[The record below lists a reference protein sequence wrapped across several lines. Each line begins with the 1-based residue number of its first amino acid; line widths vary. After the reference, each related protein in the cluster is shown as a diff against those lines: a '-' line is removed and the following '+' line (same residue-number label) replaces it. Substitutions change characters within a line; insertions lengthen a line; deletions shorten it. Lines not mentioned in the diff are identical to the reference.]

1 MSHLHKVDRLAI
13 FKSFSDKFP
22 YNVAQKSG

>member
-1 MSHLHKVDRLAI
+1 MSHLHKVARLAI

-22 YNVAQKSG
+22 YKVAQISG